1 MMEELLG
8 VATPDKDAS
17 WLVLT
22 ALGYIISM
30 VIAVLTV
37 LVLVKKNSAKY
48 ATVREHDQ
56 LRKELKAVERDVRAG
71 DEKILSA
78 IDKST
83 AMMQERLD
91 AKAATMLERL
101 DSYSTAARQSR
112 ANIWDKLNPLGER
125 VAKVEAQAEK
135 LSCAVFEE

>member
-83 AMMQERLD
+83 AMMQERLEGRHHARKAGQLFYRCS
-91 AKAATMLERL
+91 AKPGEYLGQAQP
-101 DSYSTAARQSR
+101 ARGAS
-112 ANIWDKLNPLGER
+112 GEGGS
-125 VAKVEAQAEK
+125 AG
-135 LSCAVFEE
+135 